1 MLPFR
6 QCSPCSIM
14 KPTLRLRCLRHLLK
28 KFSGVVPA
36 VIPGFLHTTLRSF
49 PQVMLPSVQCST
61 LRSCRPLSTPADVRF
76 EPRES
81 EGAVNER
88 LRKLQIKLEELGI
101 QSDVNTAGQNTRAI
115 CPMCGGGDSKERSFS
130 LFIGKEGKHA
140 LWSCFRAKCGWKG
153 CVTAFQGDERFSVKQ
168 NSGLSVGALKCK
180 EYRSISEEDL
190 HLEPLCSE
198 CRNVVWLPGAISEA
212 NVTGNVCPRC
222 TPGPVFLIQF
232 KFRRLEIPPNYDVDY
247 LGCVGG
253 CDDILRELIEICG
266 TGSRNATPMTARG
279 EPSVPLNNQ
288 RRHNGTNL
296 CTSCRQTGH
305 SSNDC
310 SSQPSRSGRSQS
322 SGAVSSR
329 NGNILCDCGEPCAL
343 KTANTEKNRGRNF
356 YCCQARVCNT
366 FIWEDNQDNGAAQGR
381 GMAHGSGGR
390 SSSTTGRRGGRGRG
404 RGRGQRGAQ
413 TDGLTFVSATGEQV
427 PIACYVCGDISHF
440 ANACPNRGRRIN
452 CRVTSDNQLLARNL
466 PISFIR
472 SIAHRFKT
480 VSSPSI
486 HRAISTIAARPV
498 VAARRVRGRTEPFR
512 LRLEHEPC
520 PRRDH
525 LILLLQNPRR
535 ICCHQKLD
543 DRQHQQEK
551 DDKSPC

>member
-1 MLPFR
+1 MY
-6 QCSPCSIM
+6 S
-14 KPTLRLRCLRHLLK
+14 
-28 KFSGVVPA
+28 
-36 VIPGFLHTTLRSF
+36 RSCF
-49 PQVMLPSVQCST
+49 PYSVQVS
-61 LRSCRPLSTPADVRF
+61 S
-76 EPRES
+76 
-81 EGAVNER
+81 
-88 LRKLQIKLEELGI
+88 I
-101 QSDVNTAGQNTRAI
+101 
-115 CPMCGGGDSKERSFS
+115 GDS
-130 LFIGKEGKHA
+130 
-140 LWSCFRAKCGWKG
+140 
-153 CVTAFQGDERFSVKQ
+153 T
-168 NSGLSVGALKCK
+168 
-180 EYRSISEEDL
+180 
-190 HLEPLCSE
+190 
-198 CRNVVWLPGAISEA
+198 
-212 NVTGNVCPRC
+212 
-222 TPGPVFLIQF
+222 
-232 KFRRLEIPPNYDVDY
+232 NYDVDY

-266 TGSRNATPMTARG
+266 TGSRNATPMTAR

-329 NGNILCDCGEPCAL
+329 NGNILCDCGEPCTL

-381 GMAHGSGGR
+381 YGSWEWRQIIIHHRKKGWPWPWPWSR
-390 SSSTTGRRGGRGRG
+390 AE
-404 RGRGQRGAQ
+404 GAQ

-543 DRQHQQEK
+543 HRQHQQEK